1 MNETYVLIMQN
12 EGKETQLKCQRD
24 ANHEVIRIY
33 DEDGALLPLN
43 LRNRCVIWKS
53 EVWYY

>member
-43 LRNRCVIWKS
+43 LRNRYVIWKS